1 MADTQTEATTQ
12 AAPRKISPAALK
24 SSFWNWFFWNG
35 CSQQAESMLGLAFG
49 QAMAPVIEDLYD
61 TKEEKAAA
69 LKRHISLFNTEAQVG
84 SICNGIVC
92 GLEESNA
99 NDVCTPETI
108 ESVKV
113 ALIGPT
119 SAIGDSLWVGTIIP
133 ILLTICMT
141 ISQAGASWLGP
152 VVYMVAYP
160 IGTCLLSWK
169 LFQLG
174 YKGGL
179 DGMQSMM
186 ASGKLDRLTN
196 AMVVMGLLVVGALTA
211 SYVVCTIPFGIIGN
225 VLDPTTGQTAPAVLF
240 DTTTMLNKFFPGL
253 LPLLLTL
260 LIYHLYAHK
269 KWSPLAIMGLIFV
282 LAVGLTAIQYLTG
295 YADVQAIL
303 TAAATAA
310 A

>member
-1 MADTQTEATTQ
+1 MADTK
-12 AAPRKISPAALK
+12 KISPAALK

-35 CSQQAESMLGLAFG
+35 CSQQAESMLGMAFG
-49 QAMAPVIEDLYD
+49 QAMAPVIDDLYE
-61 TKEEKAAA
+61 TQEEKSAA
-69 LKRHISLFNTEAQVG
+69 LKRHVSLFNTEAQVG

-99 NDVCTPETI
+99 NGACTPEVI

-141 ISQAGASWLGP
+141 ISQASAAWLGP
-152 VVYMVAYP
+152 VVYMVVYP
-160 IGTCLLSWK
+160 VGTALISWK

-174 YKGGL
+174 YRGGL
-179 DGMQSMM
+179 EGMQSLM

-196 AMVVMGLLVVGALTA
+196 AMIVMGLIVVGALTA
-211 SYVVCTIPFGIIGN
+211 SNVSLTIPFGIIGD
-225 VLDPTTGQTAPAVLF
+225 VFDASTGVTSRAVIF
-240 DTTTMLNKFFPGL
+240 DANTMLNGFFPCL
-253 LPLLLTL
+253 MPLLLTL
-260 LIYHLYAHK
+260 LVYHLYTHK
-269 KWSPLAIMGLIFV
+269 KWSPLAIMV
-282 LAVGLTAIQYLTG
+282 LVLVIAIALTAVQYLTG
-295 YADVQAIL
+295 YADVLAV
-303 TAAATAA
+303 AAAAA